1 MGIFKYFWEGGR
13 INHDIKV
20 LIRQDEEIINFVES
34 RNYRLDIIEI
44 YQLRNLIIQKAIK
57 SEIITDS
64 EAKSKCGNKESL
76 FGYWWI
82 VGSVNQAL
90 SVDIVF
96 SDNFYKK

>member
-1 MGIFKYFWEGGR
+1 MGIFKYLWDGG
-13 INHDIKV
+13 KV
-20 LIRQDEEIINFVES
+20 NYDVKLLIRQNDEIIKFVES
-34 RNYRLDIIEI
+34 RNYKLDIIEI
-44 YQLRNLIIQKAIK
+44 YQLRNLIIQKAIEA
-57 SEIITDS
+57 EIITDS
-64 EAKSKCGNKESL
+64 EAKSRCGDKESL